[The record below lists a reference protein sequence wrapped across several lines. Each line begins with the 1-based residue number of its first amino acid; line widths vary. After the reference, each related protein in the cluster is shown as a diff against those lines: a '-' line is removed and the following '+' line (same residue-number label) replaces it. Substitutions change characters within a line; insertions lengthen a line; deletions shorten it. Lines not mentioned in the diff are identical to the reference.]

1 MTSDLKL
8 ENELRKAMR
17 EGGCKVVTDQV
28 VRKYV
33 RMLGKV
39 IERLGIQKYIYPFS
53 PVNKSGRKNGAVV
66 KHV

>member
-17 EGGCKVVTDQV
+17 EGGCKVV
-28 VRKYV
+28 RKYV

-39 IERLGIQKYIYPFS
+39 IEMLGIQKYTYPFS

>member
-39 IERLGIQKYIYPFS
+39 IEMLGIQKYISFFPS
-53 PVNKSGRKNGAVV
+53 Q
-66 KHV
+66 